1 MGGLSAEEAQEVEV
15 MAQQHPQVRQEIDR
29 IYATLEALAT
39 NGQIAPRPELKKNI
53 LQSIAAEEGITWDE
67 DESEPEVASVDTV
80 TPDDTEV
87 FVPPPPPAEPVPPVI
102 PFPTV
107 ISEPLVLPEPPAKP
121 ANVVELYPQAPAAPI
136 VVPPSR
142 RYLLAA
148 SIVFGLLGFGAAA
161 YMGYQWQN
169 TKEELAHTINR
180 NQQLVQEY
188 NTMKNQMNRVMADVV
203 QLKNPKNHVVT
214 LAGLQAAPSAIAVV
228 HWNPTSGDVALSV
241 EGLPAP
247 PEDKQYQ
254 LWALADGKPIDAG
267 VFDLNE
273 QPEAVHH
280 MKKIDRAEAFAITL
294 EPRGGMPAPTGAMY
308 VLGKMRG

>member
-29 IYATLEALAT
+29 IYETLEALAT
-39 NGQIAPRPELKKNI
+39 SGQIAPRSELKKSI
-53 LQSIAAEEGITWDE
+53 LQSIAAEEGMLWNE
-67 DESEPEVASVDTV
+67 ESEPESISSETS
-80 TPDDTEV
+80 DTEV
-87 FVPPPPPAEPVPPVI
+87 FVSSPPPAIEPVPPVVSV
-102 PFPTV
+102 PTV
-107 ISEPLVLPEPPAKP
+107 IPEPLVLPEPPAKP
-121 ANVVELYPQAPAAPI
+121 AHVVELYPQVPTPPIATPAP
-136 VVPPSR
+136 R

-148 SIVFGLLGFGAAA
+148 SIIFGLLGVGSAA
-161 YMGYQWQN
+161 YMGYQWQS

-188 NTMKNQMNRVMADVV
+188 NTMKNQMNRVVADVV

-214 LAGLQAAPSAIAVV
+214 LAGLEAAPSAIAVV
-228 HWNPTSGDVALSV
+228 HWNPTTGDIALSV

-267 VFDLNE
+267 VFDLTE

-280 MKKIDRAEAFAITL
+280 MKKIEHAEAFAITL

-308 VLGKMRG
+308 VLGKMKA